1 MGIKTGIICGKCAV
15 IDIKGQR
22 WHSLLGCYTVS
33 RGTFQTQACH
43 HLPFTAVILLIWN
56 GVVQS
61 VKVPFYTLCIA
72 LIPFRCTMKNPD
84 ESWLCLSSCIYS
96 SSCSSRQCQERHQ
109 IWESFYFVCFSTY
122 NTLWTQGNSWAWGHV
137 TFIQRE
143 RCSSPYLQ
151 HCGVEVDTWTVWTDS
166 CRGPLRGQDTVWI
179 VWWLERERTGR
190 PQHSCL
196 SPVIWQQHT
205 TPASRRFLAGSWCV
219 WRQYEGGIYTFVCRR
234 RPDPGTI

>member
-22 WHSLLGCYTVS
+22 WHSLLDCYTVS

-84 ESWLCLSSCIYS
+84 ESWLCLSSCMYS
-96 SSCSSRQCQERHQ
+96 SSGSSRQCQERHQ
-109 IWESFYFVCFSTY
+109 IWDSFYFVCFST
-122 NTLWTQGNSWAWGHV
+122 TLSGHMGSCPV
-137 TFIQRE
+137 HHIY
-143 RCSSPYLQ
+143 SNVGLN
-151 HCGVEVDTWTVWTDS
+151 WTDS
-166 CRGPLRGQDTVWI
+166 CRGPLREQDTVW
-179 VWWLERERTGR
+179 VTR
-190 PQHSCL
+190 PPL

-205 TPASRRFLAGSWCV
+205 TPASRWFLAGSWCV

>member
-22 WHSLLGCYTVS
+22 WHSLLDCYTAS

-43 HLPFTAVILLIWN
+43 HPPSTLYSCHSSQMKWSCSKC
-56 GVVQS
+56 QS
-61 VKVPFYTLCIA
+61 LFLYPLIA
-72 LIPFRCTMKNPD
+72 LIQFRCTMKNPD

-109 IWESFYFVCFSTY
+109 IWESFYFVCFST
-122 NTLWTQGNSWAWGHV
+122 TLSGHRGHV

-151 HCGVEVDTWTVWTDS
+151 QCGAALDTCTDS
-166 CRGPLRGQDTVWI
+166 CRGPLREQDTVW
-179 VWWLERERTGR
+179 VTL
-190 PQHSCL
+190 PPL

-205 TPASRRFLAGSWCV
+205 TSF
-219 WRQYEGGIYTFVCRR
+219 
-234 RPDPGTI
+234 